1 MHEYYKTKRK
11 HKAYILNLIQHKT
24 TKSDITRC
32 SKNAKKEGD
41 HNTKN
46 NKN

>member
-11 HKAYILNLIQHKT
+11 QKVHILKLVHHKT
-24 TKSDITRC
+24 TKSDITSC
-32 SKNAKKEGD
+32 SKNEKKEGD
-41 HNTKN
+41 HNNKN